1 MNIEQ
6 LAREAL
12 ARSLCLRVQFEG
24 MLCTVEVHALG
35 TTERGEL
42 AIRVWQTSQTDDTFE
57 AIGSGWKLLSFSQIE
72 SCELI
77 NKRSLAP
84 RLGYRRTDPDLP
96 TVVACY

>member
-12 ARSLCLRVQFEG
+12 ARSLCLRIRFEG

-35 TTERGEL
+35 TTESGEM
-42 AIRVWQTSQTDDTFE
+42 AIRVWQTSQPGTFDVT
-57 AIGSGWKLLSFSQIE
+57 GSGWKLLSFSQIE